1 MAKRFLSRIKW
12 WWFITN
18 VRRYQMVV
26 VDLGWKKY
34 VMSKEK
40 AMMLVECL
48 ESADLYEEKWWS
60 DDKRKEKGMDS
71 TYTYHVYP
79 NEASF
84 AMKIVS
90 DSHYQMARLAG
101 KPQEK

>member
-1 MAKRFLSRIKW
+1 
-12 WWFITN
+12 
-18 VRRYQMVV
+18 MVV
-26 VDLGWKKY
+26 VDLGWNKFI
-34 VMSKEK
+34 MAKEK
-40 AMMLVECL
+40 AMLLVECL
-48 ESADLYEEKWWS
+48 ESAEKYEERWWS

-84 AMKIVS
+84 SMKIIS
-90 DSHYQMARLAG
+90 DTHYQMARLAG

>member
-1 MAKRFLSRIKW
+1 
-12 WWFITN
+12 
-18 VRRYQMVV
+18 MVV

-79 NEASF
+79 NESAF
-84 AMKIVS
+84 NMKIIS
-90 DSHYQMARLAG
+90 DSHYQMAKLAG
-101 KPQEK
+101 KPQEN

>member
-1 MAKRFLSRIKW
+1 
-12 WWFITN
+12 
-18 VRRYQMVV
+18 MVV
-26 VDLGWKKY
+26 VDLGWNKFI
-34 VMSKEK
+34 MAKEK
-40 AMMLVECL
+40 AMLLVECL
-48 ESADLYEEKWWS
+48 ESAEKYEEKWWS

-84 AMKIVS
+84 SMKIIS
-90 DSHYQMARLAG
+90 DTHYQMARLAG

>member
-1 MAKRFLSRIKW
+1 MAKQFMSRIKCRL
-12 WWFITN
+12 FITN

-26 VDLGWKKY
+26 VDIGYKKL
-34 VMSKEK
+34 VMPKDK

-48 ESADLYEEKWWS
+48 ESADVYEEKWWS
-60 DDKRKEKGMDS
+60 DDVRKEKGMDS

-84 AMKIVS
+84 NMKIVS
-90 DSHYQMARLAG
+90 DTHYQMARLAG